1 MDGELFQIHRGKFEL
16 DPGGNRGQP
25 SIWRITHGVFFLRV
39 GKDALNGLRTQCV
52 GFLAN
57 RRMPKV
63 LRSFY
68 VVVPDVARHGLC
80 VLLIFGA
87 AFADRTAFTSVT
99 LAFVLP
105 VALTVGGG
113 IAQNLV
119 LRAENAVVILIV
131 DIFVPGQVPLLRHR
145 PLVGQRWDSPA
156 VDYLLAD
163 PRRFVAR
170 VGGDHPRFW
179 IVLDQAIIDRAGRV
193 LIARRTRLE
202 DFHID
207 ALKKMGVTGIYTCE
221 GTEDVKPAEADQTQQ
236 LPEPL
241 QKKYDQVKVKDPAKV
256 QISESVRSRVAQGV
270 QYLYQDTQSA
280 DFTNAS
286 RSITDDLLKAI
297 EDNDAVA
304 VDIGALKVSDEYT
317 FKHSVDVATMS
328 MIVARKYGLDDQQ
341 VYEIGIAGLLHDI
354 GKSKIPNEILNKA
367 ARLTDEEFAIMKQHS
382 VYGYRI
388 LQPKED
394 LSTEI
399 KLGVLQHHE
408 KINGKGYPM
417 GVTGDKIDLFA
428 RLISISDIYDA
439 LVTERPYKKPF
450 SPRDA
455 VEMIMSM
462 TEELDINVMRCF
474 LESVILYPVGT
485 DVALSNGE
493 TARVVENIPNAVLRP
508 KVLGLTTGRVYDLA
522 NDVKC
527 ANIIIL

>member
-1 MDGELFQIHRGKFEL
+1 MI
-16 DPGGNRGQP
+16 
-25 SIWRITHGVFFLRV
+25 
-39 GKDALNGLRTQCV
+39 
-52 GFLAN
+52 
-57 RRMPKV
+57 RRK
-63 LRSFY
+63 Y
-68 VVVPDVARHGLC
+68 
-80 VLLIFGA
+80 
-87 AFADRTAFTSVT
+87 
-99 LAFVLP
+99 
-105 VALTVGGG
+105 
-113 IAQNLV
+113 
-119 LRAENAVVILIV
+119 
-131 DIFVPGQVPLLRHR
+131 VPLR
-145 PLVGQRWDSPA
+145 
-156 VDYLLAD
+156 
-163 PRRFVAR
+163 
-170 VGGDHPRFW
+170 
-179 IVLDQAIIDRAGRV
+179 IVQPGMMIDQAIIDRAGRV

-221 GTEDVKPAEADQTQQ
+221 GTEDVKPTDADKPQE

-241 QKKYDQVKVKDPAKV
+241 QKKYEQVKVKDPAKV

-270 QYLYQDTQSA
+270 QYLYQDTQSP

-286 RSITDDLLKAI
+286 RSITDDLLRAI

-304 VDIGALKVSDEYT
+304 VDIGALKISDEYT

-328 MIVARKYGLDDQQ
+328 MIVARKYGLDDKQ
-341 VYEIGIAGLLHDI
+341 VYEIGIAGLLQAKCRRLRIWSIFLHDI
-354 GKSKIPNEILNKA
+354 GKSKVPNEILNKA

-388 LQPKED
+388 LQSKED
-394 LSTEI
+394 LSMEI

-408 KINGKGYPM
+408 KMNGKGYPM
-417 GVTGDKIDLFA
+417 GITGDKIDLFA
-428 RLISISDIYDA
+428 RLISVSDIYDA

-462 TEELDINVMRCF
+462 TEELDITVMRCF

-493 TARVVENIPNAVLRP
+493 TARIVENVPNAVLRP
-508 KVLGLTTGRVYDLA
+508 KVLGLTTGKVYDLA

-527 ANIIIL
+527 ANVIIL

>member
-1 MDGELFQIHRGKFEL
+1 MI
-16 DPGGNRGQP
+16 
-25 SIWRITHGVFFLRV
+25 
-39 GKDALNGLRTQCV
+39 
-52 GFLAN
+52 
-57 RRMPKV
+57 RRK
-63 LRSFY
+63 Y
-68 VVVPDVARHGLC
+68 
-80 VLLIFGA
+80 
-87 AFADRTAFTSVT
+87 
-99 LAFVLP
+99 
-105 VALTVGGG
+105 
-113 IAQNLV
+113 
-119 LRAENAVVILIV
+119 
-131 DIFVPGQVPLLRHR
+131 VPLR
-145 PLVGQRWDSPA
+145 
-156 VDYLLAD
+156 
-163 PRRFVAR
+163 
-170 VGGDHPRFW
+170 
-179 IVLDQAIIDRAGRV
+179 IVQPGMMIDQAIIDRAGRV

-221 GTEDVKPAEADQTQQ
+221 GTEDVKPADADKPQE

-241 QKKYDQVKVKDPAKV
+241 QKKYEQVKVKDPAKV
-256 QISESVRSRVAQGV
+256 QN
-270 QYLYQDTQSA
+270 LYQDTQSP

-286 RSITDDLLKAI
+286 RSITDDLLRAI

-328 MIVARKYGLDDQQ
+328 MIVARKYGLDDKQ

-354 GKSKIPNEILNKA
+354 GKSKVPNEILNKA

-388 LQPKED
+388 LQPKDD
-394 LSTEI
+394 LSMEI

-408 KINGKGYPM
+408 KMNGKGYPM

-428 RLISISDIYDA
+428 RLISVSDIYDA

-462 TEELDINVMRCF
+462 TEELDITVMRCF

-493 TARVVENIPNAVLRP
+493 TARVVENVPNAVLRP
-508 KVLGLTTGRVYDLA
+508 KVMGLTTGRVYDLA